1 MDTTATKS
9 KVADLIGHQQLL
21 AVAPMVYVAWADG
34 DLTADEIRS
43 IRSTAASQD
52 WLDESAKSQLA
63 KWLDPDSP
71 PSATQLTRLSR
82 AIAEAADELGHEER
96 WSLAD
101 LGVRIAKLE
110 GPGEE
115 PEWLDEN
122 VHDALLELEKGLGV
136 VGEDVTHALLHGL
149 DKGGLEPRS
158 KEHFDEKPARF
169 DIDEMTRLLDGDFR
183 DVWQEVRELLQG
195 DEFEQVYELSKED
208 YREKVYEWLQILAD
222 RDLGQIGPIEGE
234 GEADAQQVSKT
245 MGEQMGCSIATF
257 EALGMFDLSLV
268 VKFGV
273 QFGLFGGSILFLGT
287 ERHHDT
293 YLEKVASLELPGG
306 FAMTELGHGS
316 NVRDLETT
324 ATYDAQTDEFVIDTP
339 VESARKE
346 WIGNAAAH
354 AKMVTVFAQL
364 QIGEDAYGV
373 HALLVPVRDD
383 DGNLL
388 DGVRIEDC
396 GHKMGLNGVDNGR
409 IWFDEVRVPREN
421 LLDRY
426 AQVSEHG
433 EYSSPIP
440 SSTKRFF
447 TMIGTLVAGRIS
459 VAAAGLTATKAALAI
474 ATRYSAMRRQFGPA
488 GEPEKPILNYR
499 THQRRLMP
507 RIATAYG
514 LHFAIDKLR
523 KRYTETRGDEDTR
536 EIEAMAAALKVFS
549 TWNAIDSI
557 QEARECC
564 GGMGFLSQNRISELR
579 KDVDVFATFEGD
591 NTVLAMLVA
600 RNHLGEYKQQF
611 QDANAFTLARYLA
624 KQATKTVQRRN
635 PLVTRET
642 DKAHLR
648 SSDFQCNIFRTR
660 EKDLLGSAARRLKAR
675 LDSGMDAFNAF
686 NEVQDHLFSLAKA
699 TWEREVMDAFC
710 ERVGELDDGSLKDT
724 VTLMRDVYAMEFIYR
739 DIGWFLE
746 NGYIEPRKSRAI
758 RDLLNELCFEAR
770 QQALPLVDAW
780 GIPDD
785 VLAAPIAFPGV
796 PVQ

>member
-1 MDTTATKS
+1 M
-9 KVADLIGHQQLL
+9 I
-21 AVAPMVYVAWADG
+21 YVAWADG
-34 DLTADEIRS
+34 DLTDDEIRH
-43 IRSTAASQD
+43 IRSTAAKQA
-52 WLDESAKSQLA
+52 WLEEPAKLQLA
-63 KWLDPDSP
+63 KWLDPESP

-82 AIAEAADELGHEER
+82 AIAEASSELDHKQR

-115 PEWLDEN
+115 AEWLDED
-122 VHDALLELEKGLGV
+122 VHQALLEVEKGLGV
-136 VGEDVTHALLHGL
+136 VGEDVSHALMHGL
-149 DKGGLEPRS
+149 DKQRFDRRE
-158 KEHFDEKPARF
+158 KERFDEPSARF
-169 DIDEMTRLLDGDFR
+169 DVDEMTRLLDGEFR
-183 DVWQEVRELLQG
+183 DVWQEVRAVLGSGAFGQAYDLP
-195 DEFEQVYELSKED
+195 KEE
-208 YREKVYEWLQILAD
+208 YREKVFEWLEILAD
-222 RDLGQIGPIEGE
+222 RGLGQIGTKDQSIGE
-234 GEADAQQVSKT
+234 RMGRSIVS
-245 MGEQMGCSIATF
+245 F

-287 ERHHDT
+287 ERHHDA
-293 YLEKVASLELPGG
+293 YLEKVGTLELPGG

-324 ATYDAQTDEFVIDTP
+324 ATYDADTDEFVIDTP

-364 QIGEDAYGV
+364 QIGQDEYGV
-373 HALLVPVRDD
+373 HAILVPVRDD
-383 DGNLL
+383 EGELL
-388 DGVRIEDC
+388 DGIRIEDC

-409 IWFDEVRVPREN
+409 IWFDKVRVPREN

-426 AQVSEHG
+426 ASVSEEG

-459 VAAAGLTATKAALAI
+459 VAAAGLTATKSALAI

-507 RIATAYG
+507 CIATAYG
-514 LHFAIDKLR
+514 LHFAIDGLR
-523 KRYTETRGDEDTR
+523 TRYTETLEDEDKR
-536 EIEAMAAALKVFS
+536 EVEAMAAALKTFS

-600 RNHLGEYKQQF
+600 RNHLSEYKQQF

-635 PLVTRET
+635 PMVTRDT

-648 SSDFQCNIFRTR
+648 SADFQCNIFRSR
-660 EKDLLGSAARRLKAR
+660 EKDLLGSVARRLKAR

-686 NEVQDHLFSLAKA
+686 NDVQDHLFSLAQA
-699 TWEREVMDAFC
+699 TSERMVMDAFC
-710 ERVGELDDGSLKDT
+710 ERVGGLEDGPIKDT
-724 VTLMRDVYAMEFIYR
+724 LSLMRDVYAMEYILR

-780 GIPDD
+780 GIPDE
-785 VLAAPIAFPGV
+785 VLAAPIAFPGKDV
-796 PVQ
+796 E